1 MIVESPSTATA
12 LLPSPLLWYLYNL
25 FAEPNFRR
33 EARKAWS
40 KMFPTS
46 HAELGRNDDPPF
58 APGRL
63 LGQGGF
69 GQVHQV
75 KLGKTVVALKR
86 TWISKRLRP
95 QGKLR
100 PQDTAE
106 IELLRKLSWNP
117 HQHIIEV
124 IGSYVLPG
132 KTHTEL
138 GILLW
143 PVAQYDLSRLLGQI
157 EQNNELLSRQCVIS
171 TEHAD
176 TDALMELRA
185 FSRLPAWEMQDANPD
200 LNAVVLETNVRARGR
215 ILCSLGCIATAI
227 RYLHEHGIRH
237 RDLKPSQVLLS
248 NNGLWLTDFG
258 LSRDF
263 SEEDT
268 SATSNG
274 DNITTKYHAPE
285 RQAGERCGRKE
296 DIFGLGCI
304 FLEMAIVASGQTR
317 EAVFGPGWK
326 KNSWSYEA
334 HLQDIKA
341 CVGRMPGEDVPGL
354 QPSTFAGQGLHELAV
369 SMFARDRRELHKLAL
384 SMLAR
389 DPEERPSI
397 SDVLGSLLQYDP
409 IWLLYRIEP
418 VKPFFGRCCSVFE

>member
-1 MIVESPSTATA
+1 
-12 LLPSPLLWYLYNL
+12 
-25 FAEPNFRR
+25 
-33 EARKAWS
+33 
-40 KMFPTS
+40 MFPTS
-46 HAELGRNDDPPF
+46 HAELGRNDGPPF

-75 KLGKTVVALKR
+75 KLGKAVVALKR
-86 TWISKRLRP
+86 TWISKRLGP

-106 IELLRKLSWNP
+106 IELLRKLSRNP

-185 FSRLPAWEMQDANPD
+185 FSRLPAWEMQNANPD
-200 LNAVVLETNVRARGR
+200 LNAVVLETNVPARGR
-215 ILCSLGCIATAI
+215 ILRSLGCIATAI

-274 DNITTKYHAPE
+274 DNITIKYHAPE

-326 KNSWSYEA
+326 KSSWSYEA
-334 HLQDIKA
+334 HLQHIEA
-341 CVGRMPGEDVPGL
+341 CVGRVPDEDVPG
-354 QPSTFAGQGLHELAV
+354 STLSTSAWQGLHE
-369 SMFARDRRELHKLAL
+369 LAL

-389 DPEERPSI
+389 DPKERPSI
-397 SDVLGSLLQYDP
+397 SDVLRSLHQYDP
-409 IWLLYRIEP
+409 ISISKYNI
-418 VKPFFGRCCSVFE
+418 VGPFFSHCCSILNRQ

>member
-1 MIVESPSTATA
+1 
-12 LLPSPLLWYLYNL
+12 
-25 FAEPNFRR
+25 
-33 EARKAWS
+33 
-40 KMFPTS
+40 MFPTS

-58 APGRL
+58 TPGRL

-75 KLGKTVVALKR
+75 ELGKTVVALKR
-86 TWISKRLRP
+86 TWISKRLQP

-106 IELLRKLSWNP
+106 IELLKKLSRNQ
-117 HQHIIEV
+117 HRHIIEV

-143 PVAQYDLSRLLGQI
+143 PIAQYDLSRLLGQI
-157 EQNNELLSRQCVIS
+157 ERNNELLSRQCVIS
-171 TEHAD
+171 AEHAD
-176 TDALMELRA
+176 TDALTELRA
-185 FSRLPAWEMQDANPD
+185 FSGLRARERHFLEMQDWEMQDWEMQDWEMQDWEMQEMGMQDWEMYCEMQYANPD
-200 LNAVVLETNVRARGR
+200 LNAFVLETNLPARAR
-215 ILCSLGCIATAI
+215 ILSSLGCIATAV

-263 SEEDT
+263 SEEET

-274 DNITTKYHAPE
+274 DNITIKYHAPE

-317 EAVFGPGWK
+317 EAVFGPGWEY
-326 KNSWSYEA
+326 NSWSYQA
-334 HLQDIKA
+334 HLQDIEA
-341 CVGRMPGEDVPGL
+341 WVGRMPDEDVPGAKL
-354 QPSTFAGQGLHELAV
+354 STSARQG
-369 SMFARDRRELHKLAL
+369 LHKLAL
-384 SMLAR
+384 SMLER
-389 DPEERPSI
+389 DPKERPAI
-397 SDVLGSLLQYDP
+397 SDVLMSLYQHDP
-409 IWLLYRIEP
+409 IWICGYDIKPER
-418 VKPFFGRCCSVFE
+418 PFFGHCCSVLEA

>member
-1 MIVESPSTATA
+1 
-12 LLPSPLLWYLYNL
+12 
-25 FAEPNFRR
+25 
-33 EARKAWS
+33 
-40 KMFPTS
+40 MFPTS

-86 TWISKRLRP
+86 TWISKRLQP

-100 PQDTAE
+100 QQDTAE
-106 IELLRKLSWNP
+106 IELLKKLSRNQ
-117 HQHIIEV
+117 HRHIIEV

-143 PVAQYDLSRLLGQI
+143 PIAQYDLSRLLGQI
-157 EQNNELLSRQCVIS
+157 ERNNELLSRQCVIS
-171 TEHAD
+171 EEHVD

-185 FSRLPAWEMQDANPD
+185 FSGLPAWEMQDANPD
-200 LNAVVLETNVRARGR
+200 LNAAVLETSLPVRAR
-215 ILCSLGCIATAI
+215 ILSSLGCITSAV
-227 RYLHEHGIRH
+227 RYLHEQGIRH
-237 RDLKPSQVLLS
+237 RDL
-248 NNGLWLTDFG
+248 NGLWLTDFG

-274 DNITTKYHAPE
+274 DNITIKYHAPE

-317 EAVFGPGWK
+317 EAVFGPGWGY
-326 KNSWSYEA
+326 NSWSYQA
-334 HLQDIKA
+334 HLQDIEA
-341 CVGRMPGEDVPGL
+341 WVGHMPDEGVPGL
-354 QPSTFAGQGLHELAV
+354 KLSTFAWRGLHY
-369 SMFARDRRELHKLAL
+369 LAL

-389 DPEERPSI
+389 DPKERSSILDVLRSLYEHNLVSISRYAIRPERP
-397 SDVLGSLLQYDP
+397 L
-409 IWLLYRIEP
+409 
-418 VKPFFGRCCSVFE
+418 FGHCCSLYGAWILKYTLNSTSSHHLYLYYHEDSI

>member
-1 MIVESPSTATA
+1 MLHVLGRLAGPDSRS
-12 LLPSPLLWYLYNL
+12 
-25 FAEPNFRR
+25 
-33 EARKAWS
+33 EARNAWS
-40 KMFPTS
+40 KKYSTS
-46 HAELGRNDDPPF
+46 HVELDRNDSPPF
-58 APGRL
+58 PPDRL
-63 LGQGGF
+63 LGKGGF
-69 GQVHQV
+69 AQVHQI

-86 TWISKRLRP
+86 TWRR
-95 QGKLR
+95 GKLR

-106 IELLRKLSWNP
+106 IELLRKLSQDQ
-117 HQHIIEV
+117 HRHIIEV
-124 IGSYVLPG
+124 IGSYVLPE

-157 EQNNELLSRQCVIS
+157 EQNNELLSRLCVIS

-185 FSRLPAWEMQDANPD
+185 FSRLPAWEMQDANPH
-200 LNAVVLETNVRARGR
+200 LNAVVLETNVPARGR

-227 RYLHEHGIRH
+227 RYLHENGIRH

-274 DNITTKYHAPE
+274 DNITIKYHAPE

-317 EAVFGPGWK
+317 EAVFGPDWK

-334 HLQDIKA
+334 HLQDA
-341 CVGRMPGEDVPGL
+341 ETWTRRMMGGQFPELTIPI
-354 QPSTFAGQGLHELAV
+354 FAWQ
-369 SMFARDRRELHKLAL
+369 RLHKVLL
-384 SMLAR
+384 SMLAE
-389 DPEERPSI
+389 DPKERPWM
-397 SDVLGSLLQYDP
+397 SDVVRVLCQYGFERTRFGGTRFKAP
-409 IWLLYRIEP
+409 GY
-418 VKPFFGRCCSVFE
+418 FFGDCCSVLEA

>member
-1 MIVESPSTATA
+1 
-12 LLPSPLLWYLYNL
+12 
-25 FAEPNFRR
+25 
-33 EARKAWS
+33 
-40 KMFPTS
+40 MFPTS
-46 HAELGRNDDPPF
+46 HAELGRNDGPPF

-75 KLGKTVVALKR
+75 KLGKAVVALKR

-106 IELLRKLSWNP
+106 IELLRKLSQDQ
-117 HQHIIEV
+117 HRHIIEV
-124 IGSYVLPG
+124 IGSYVLPE

-171 TEHAD
+171 KEHAD
-176 TDALMELRA
+176 TDALIELRA
-185 FSRLPAWEMQDANPD
+185 FIGLPAWEMQDANPD
-200 LNAVVLETNVRARGR
+200 LNAVVLETNRRARAR
-215 ILCSLGCIATAI
+215 ILSSPGCIATAI
-227 RYLHEHGIRH
+227 SYLHEHGIRH

-248 NNGLWLTDFG
+248 YNGLWLTDFG

-274 DNITTKYHAPE
+274 DNITIKYHAPE

-304 FLEMAIVASGQTR
+304 FLETAIVASGQTR

-334 HLQDIKA
+334 HLQDIEA
-341 CVGRMPGEDVPGL
+341 CVGRMPDEDVPGSRL
-354 QPSTFAGQGLHELAV
+354 STSAEQGLHEHALSMLA
-369 SMFARDRRELHKLAL
+369 REGKDLHKFAL

-389 DPEERPSI
+389 DPKERPSI
-397 SDVLGSLLQYDP
+397 SDVLRSLRQYDP
-409 IWLLYRIEP
+409 PWISKYDILR
-418 VKPFFGRCCSVFE
+418 PFFGHCCLSLKRQQD